1 MYESEPFYEIKS
13 SFFTLTENN
22 ISIEAKEKLTIG
34 IIGNVYEKIL
44 LLIKSE
50 SVFFNSKFYSEVYKE
65 WIISSSDL
73 IYFTNSVSF

>member
-1 MYESEPFYEIKS
+1 MNPFYEIKS

-44 LLIKSE
+44 LEKFSNANIKIYEDYIYSIEALKTKTSILYMMIKFQLIS
-50 SVFFNSKFYSEVYKE
+50 
-65 WIISSSDL
+65 IL
-73 IYFTNSVSF
+73 